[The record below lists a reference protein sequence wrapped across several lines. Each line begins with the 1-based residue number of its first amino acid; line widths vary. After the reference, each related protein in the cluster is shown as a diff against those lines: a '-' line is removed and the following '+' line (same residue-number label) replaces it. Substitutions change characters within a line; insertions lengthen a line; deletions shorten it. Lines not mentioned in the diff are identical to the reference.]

1 MATFTYDTKD
11 SIPEDLLDSASEITA
26 DGENKGKWQVN
37 VVGRKKLE
45 EFRDNNIAVSKKAE
59 DLAALNSKIFSA
71 LGVSKPEEFDVAK
84 FTEEFSGLKD
94 TARKVAD
101 GKLKA
106 SDDVDKAVTERTENM
121 RQKFDEE
128 LRAKTQEVAAMKAER
143 DSAVSAYKQTF
154 IDRAVSSVCNDAD
167 LGVEPTA
174 LDDIMNR
181 ARAVF
186 VVEQDGTITPKK
198 NGQTL
203 WGEDG
208 STPMTMKEWINLA
221 LRKDAPHYFKKSNGG
236 GATGGAD
243 AKNFGGL
250 TEEEF
255 NKLPAMRRLE
265 IANEAAFKKAKVR

>member
-1 MATFTYDTKD
+1 MATITYDTKEA
-11 SIPEDLLDSASEITA
+11 IPEDLLDSASEITA

-45 EFRDNNIAVSKKAE
+45 EFRDNNIAVSKIAE
-59 DLAALNSKIFSA
+59 DLAALNNKIFSA
-71 LGVSKPEEFDVAK
+71 IGVSKPEEFDVAK
-84 FTEEFSGLKD
+84 FTEEFTGLKD

-143 DSAVSAYKQTF
+143 DSAVAAYKQTF

-167 LGVEPTA
+167 LGDEPTA

>member
-265 IANEAAFKKAKVR
+265 IANEAAFKKAKAR

>member
-11 SIPEDLLDSASEITA
+11 AIPEDLLDSASEITA

-59 DLAALNSKIFSA
+59 DLAALNNKIFSA

-84 FTEEFSGLKD
+84 FAEEFTGLKD

-143 DSAVSAYKQTF
+143 DSAVAAYKQTF